1 MRGGPSACGGLSG
14 RPSGGRA
21 ESPPQ
26 FKELPHLCP
35 VAIAVPLGLAECRQG
50 FEDRRNVG
58 NASAD
63 EIAGDGFGGDGG
75 GSLHQVVAHGA
86 DALGEGGGHGR
97 RAARAGSGSSSPG
110 STAEAGLGRG
120 GVLEFGTEPAD
131 QAGALFGGTGG
142 VEFDQAE
149 KNVFGGKIRGP
160 AVGFG
165 DGAIEI
171 VVEVA
176 EDRDEAVV
184 VNRLAGGD

>member
-1 MRGGPSACGGLSG
+1 MTSG
-14 RPSGGRA
+14 TRARTKLRATVSGAPGRELASGSRARRGRA
-21 ESPPQ
+21 
-26 FKELPHLCP
+26 
-35 VAIAVPLGLAECRQG
+35 R
-50 FEDRRNVG
+50 
-58 NASAD
+58 
-63 EIAGDGFGGDGG
+63 
-75 GSLHQVVAHGA
+75 GA
-86 DALGEGGGHGR
+86 
-97 RAARAGSGSSSPG
+97 RAAREGARRGRARGSSSLRLH
-110 STAEAGLGRG
+110 AEAGLGRG
-120 GVLEFGTEPAD
+120 GLLEFRTEPAD
-131 QAGALFGGTGG
+131 QARALFGGTGG